1 MNPLDQENAI
11 QKILELIYSG
21 PGPNDALVLEMLK
34 NHPFN
39 QRFVGPLMTIALTT
53 KSEILAGEVVEF
65 LTPKTPDNQLQ
76 KIKESIRRNNY
87 KVYEHYFKSGFERPL
102 VVDILYTDFR
112 RSGSSFF
119 EILKVDDGTHPDRR
133 RIFQTFLEAYANRH
147 GYVTI
152 PVLMPDELSV
162 YLEKVFENFPSRPF
176 HDLIIHSPGTTQL
189 PDYVFAR
196 PFRRVV
202 LMSGH
207 FAAPFPEFILK
218 FKGVENMS
226 IEVHPD
232 MEIPS
237 DWSSLDKL
245 RELRING
252 KGKVFDDLSFIHS
265 LPKLKSLFMGDHY
278 IESPN
283 QLLSKKQLP
292 ILSRPKFTNYEG
304 YEDRI
309 NDYKIFLLPLES
321 VLSIGAALGKS
332 KINQTD
338 KERYFRLITRVK
350 RLKDLPAFPLDDL
363 LTLMNVSH
371 IDLRTI
377 LQQQIQEISSK
388 EKNVK
393 SLGSDSQLYIAGTP
407 GRKKTEIKEKL
418 KILKI
423 PLATKF
429 SDQITHVMIGKNPR
443 EYEDL
448 LGGQFK
454 IISESDLYERFKSE
468 APGFIE
474 AAVDA
479 GKLDV
484 SNNLVPLLES
494 EESANIMIGLE
505 MLKNGGVP
513 DELIDTVLVIYKSCP
528 DAKVR
533 GVAKKLLDQHA
544 PKEYLPIIAD
554 AQRFTGLTGKV
565 KAQEINKK
573 LEKLARTTSRAAAA
587 KLSLLF
593 HKRYKKGLRYV
604 LYHFHEPC
612 SERTA
617 ALKALMEDTHFN
629 YRAGLGF
636 KDWRGKD
643 PESVIFYSMKTTA
656 KFPADIVDH
665 VPLIETADFHNC
677 KFTSLPTSF
686 GDLKD
691 LKKIDLSF
699 NFLGSIPK
707 SVQNMK
713 QLTHLNLQMN
723 NFKTFPST
731 LKAMPQL
738 RVLDLRRNRLKNDP
752 HPLEILE
759 DIKAA
764 LPNCQ
769 ILV

>member
-1 MNPLDQENAI
+1 MNPSEQENI
-11 QKILELIYSG
+11 VPKILELIYSG

-34 NHPFN
+34 NSPFN

-53 KSEILAGEVVEF
+53 KSENLAAEVIEF
-65 LTPKTPDNQLQ
+65 LTPHTPDQQLQ
-76 KIKESIRRNNY
+76 KIKESVRRNNY
-87 KVYEHYFKSGFERPL
+87 KVHEHYLQADFARPL

-112 RSGSSFF
+112 RSGTSFF
-119 EILKVDDGTHPDRR
+119 EFLKTDDGTHPDRR
-133 RIFQTFLEAYANRH
+133 TIFQAFLEGYANRN

-152 PVLMPDELSV
+152 PFLMPDELAI
-162 YLEKVFENFPSRPF
+162 YLKKVFENYPSRPF
-176 HDLIIHSPGTTQL
+176 HDLIIHSPGTTEL

-202 LMSGH
+202 LNAGWREAS
-207 FAAPFPEFILK
+207 FPEFIFK
-218 FKGVENMS
+218 FKEVENMQLYVS
-226 IEVHPD
+226 PN
-232 MEIPS
+232 MEIPA
-237 DWSSLDKL
+237 DWSSLNKL

-252 KGKVFDDLSFIHS
+252 RGKVFDDLSFIHS
-265 LPKLKSLFMGDHY
+265 LPKLKSLFMSDHY
-278 IESPN
+278 INSPY
-283 QLLSKKQLP
+283 QLIAKKQIP
-292 ILSRPKFTNYEG
+292 ILSRPKFATQTG
-304 YEDRI
+304 YEDRS
-309 NDYKIFLLPLES
+309 NDYKLFSLPLER

-332 KINQTD
+332 KINQAD
-338 KERYFRLITRVK
+338 KERYFRLISKVK
-350 RLKDLPAFPLDDL
+350 RLKDLPAFSIDDL

-371 IDLRTI
+371 IDLRTV
-377 LQQQIQEISSK
+377 LQSQLQKISSQ
-388 EKNVK
+388 EKNID
-393 SLGSDSQLYIAGTP
+393 SLGISSQLYIAGTP
-407 GRKKTEIKEKL
+407 GRKKMEIKEKMS
-418 KILKI
+418 ILKI
-423 PLATKF
+423 PLASKF
-429 SDQITHVMIGKNPR
+429 SDQVTHVVVGKNPR
-443 EYEDL
+443 EYEKL
-448 LGGQFK
+448 KNGHFK
-454 IISESDLYERFKSE
+454 IISESDLYERFKSD

-474 AAVDA
+474 AAVDS

-484 SNNLVPLLES
+484 SNNLLPLLES
-494 EESANIMIGLE
+494 EERANIMVGLE

-513 DELIDTVLVIYKSCP
+513 DELIDTVLIIYKSCP

-533 GVAKKLLDQHA
+533 GIAKKLLDRNA

-554 AQRFTGLTGKV
+554 AQRFTGLAGDV

-573 LEKLARTTSRAAAA
+573 LEKLARTTSRKAAA

-593 HKRYKKGLRYV
+593 HNRYKKGLRYI

-612 SERTA
+612 PERTA
-617 ALKALMEDTHFN
+617 ALQALMEGTHLN

-636 KDWRGKD
+636 KDWRETD
-643 PESVIFYSMKTTA
+643 PNSVTFFNMKTAA
-656 KFPADIVDH
+656 KFPIDIAEH

-677 KFTSLPTSF
+677 KFTSLPINF

-691 LKKIDLSF
+691 LRKIDFSF

-738 RVLDLRRNRLKNDP
+738 QVLDLRFNRLKHDF
-752 HPLEILE
+752 HPLEITE
-759 DIKAA
+759 EVKAA
-764 LPNCQ
+764 LPKCE